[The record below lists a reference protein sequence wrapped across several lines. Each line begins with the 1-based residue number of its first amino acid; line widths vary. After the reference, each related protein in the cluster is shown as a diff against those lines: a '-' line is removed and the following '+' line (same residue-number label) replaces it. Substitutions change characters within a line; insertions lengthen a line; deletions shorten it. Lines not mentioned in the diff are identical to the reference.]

1 MRTTRNTAGGVC
13 AATLAALLLY
23 APGRAA
29 DNSARKPTLTVTD
42 FDKIMASISNA
53 GRWGKEDQLGALN
66 LITPEKRRQAAA
78 LAHEGVSVSLAHNVI
93 KQKASNSPPFEHRM
107 VGTGLQPG
115 ADSSADVYTVQY
127 HGYTQTHLDALCHLF
142 YKGHMYNGIS
152 QREVTEKG
160 AGKLS
165 VLFMKDGLFTR
176 GVLMDIPRLLG
187 VEYLP
192 GRRAIL
198 PEDLDAWEKTSGV
211 KVGSGD
217 AIFIRTGRWARRAAH
232 GDWEFENDS
241 AGLDVSCL
249 PWLRRRDVSIL
260 ASDLASDLMPSGIEG
275 VKMPIHLGAI
285 VAMGVPIFDNCDL
298 ERLSAETK
306 KRNRWD
312 FLMTAAPLAVEGGTG
327 SPINPIAVF

>member
-1 MRTTRNTAGGVC
+1 MKTTRIAAAGLCATA
-13 AATLAALLLY
+13 LALLVFY
-23 APGRAA
+23 ASGLAA
-29 DNSARKPTLTVTD
+29 DNSTRKPKLTHAD
-42 FDKIMASISNA
+42 FDKLLTSISNA

-66 LITPEKRRQAAA
+66 LITPEKRKQAAA
-78 LAHEGVSVSLAHNVI
+78 LVQEGFSVSLAYNVI

-115 ADSSADVYTVQY
+115 ADSSADVYSIQY

-152 QREVTEKG
+152 QREVTDQG

-192 GRRAIL
+192 SGRAIL
-198 PEDLDAWEKTSGV
+198 PQDLDAWEKASGV

-217 AIFIRTGRWARRAAH
+217 AIFIRTGRWARRAAE
-232 GDWEFENDS
+232 GDWEFENGS

-249 PWLRRRDVSIL
+249 PWLRSRDVSIL
-260 ASDLASDLMPSGIEG
+260 ASDLASDVLPSGVEG
-275 VKMPIHLGAI
+275 IKMPIHLGAI
-285 VAMGVPIFDNCDL
+285 VGMGVPILDNCDL
-298 ERLSAETK
+298 ERLSVETK

-327 SPINPIAVF
+327 SPINPIAIF